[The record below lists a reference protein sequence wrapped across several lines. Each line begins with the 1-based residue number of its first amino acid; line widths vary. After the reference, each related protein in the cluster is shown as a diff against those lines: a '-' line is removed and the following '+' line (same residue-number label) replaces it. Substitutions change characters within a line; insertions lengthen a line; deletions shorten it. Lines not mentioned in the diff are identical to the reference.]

1 MAAFPDLE
9 TVWQDAC
16 HGARMLRRNPGFMAA
31 ATLTGVPVV
40 AFFLILQRYLAGGL
54 TAGAVKG

>member
-1 MAAFPDLE
+1 
-9 TVWQDAC
+9 
-16 HGARMLRRNPGFMAA
+16 MAA
-31 ATLTGVPVV
+31 ATLTGLPVV